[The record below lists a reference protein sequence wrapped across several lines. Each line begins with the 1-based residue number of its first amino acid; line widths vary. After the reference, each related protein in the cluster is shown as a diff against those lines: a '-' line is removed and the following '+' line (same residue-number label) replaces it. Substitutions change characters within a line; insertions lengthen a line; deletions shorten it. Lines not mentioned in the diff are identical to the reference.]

1 MHKDIL
7 NLSDAQLEKYLDEIE
22 MTKETLS
29 KINVQE
35 FCKKYSPKVI
45 LQWAKRLSAD
55 RYFGE
60 ANKYL
65 EEIKQNTEVKKE
77 SIQQLME
84 NYKALHDSMEKIAF
98 MLNPNPLPEL
108 MEKYTHYKNLY
119 NQQ

>member
-1 MHKDIL
+1 MNKDML
-7 NLSDAQLEKYLDEIE
+7 NLSDDQLQNYLDEIE
-22 MTKETLS
+22 ITKETLNG
-29 KINVQE
+29 INVPE
-35 FCKKYSPKVI
+35 FCKRYSAKVV
-45 LQWAKRLSAD
+45 LQWAKRLSVD

-65 EEIKQNTEVKKE
+65 EEIKQNNEVKKE

-84 NYKALHDSMEKIAF
+84 NYKALHDSMERIAF